1 MGLKDY
7 FLSVAPD
14 GVAFWAAKF
23 FLFADIYFVA
33 DRELSELLIFSFNSS
48 FSRSVFSFLDTS
60 LFFLSV
66 PGSYYEGGGP
76 K

>member
-1 MGLKDY
+1 VLA
-7 FLSVAPD
+7 VAPD
-14 GVAFWAAKF
+14 GAVFGTAKF

-33 DRELSELLIFSFNSS
+33 DKELSELLIFSFNSS
-48 FSRSVFSFLDTS
+48 FSRSVFSFLDIS

-66 PGSYYEGGGP
+66 PGSYCDGGGP